1 MKGYGHCME
10 KMKDASK
17 GTVYGKNS
25 QAARLKKIVKQ
36 TRGSLVLGV
45 VLLVLLFFASV
56 GYAVVSQEQLESTMY
71 LNQYRLGS
79 KALTT
84 AVQSYAVTGDRIYY
98 DDYMRELNTDK
109 NRDIAWVGLEAND
122 IKDYEW
128 DELKKIA
135 ALSNNLVPLEEEAM
149 ASVDAGDVASATEFV
164 FGEEYSETI
173 QQINSLTDD
182 VITRIQGRLD
192 SSKNML
198 LILQIIYAV
207 AFLAGFIR
215 LALQCL
221 KTIKFSQ
228 MELLVPIIKVSDQ
241 MALLAEGNLHTDFDL
256 VEDDS
261 EVGNM
266 VAAIR
271 FMKNNMAA
279 IIDEISYILEQM
291 GQGNYVITVNQE
303 YVGEY
308 VKIKNSLNKIVEDM
322 RGTVT
327 TIQAVTSEI
336 DSGAGQ
342 LAFAAEDL
350 ATACTGQATVVSD
363 LMILLSNLTDSI
375 EYNEKEAEEAVKI
388 SNLASST
395 LIVGAQKMKELRA
408 AMREINQCSEQIIAV
423 ISAISDIGDEIDLL
437 SLNASIESARAGEAG
452 KGFAVVA
459 EQVKKLA
466 EASQNAVGQTSELIK
481 RTVES
486 VELGTRI
493 SREAAANMEEVQ
505 MGAEET
511 TGRMK
516 AIVEKLQ
523 LEVESIARINEG
535 INNVAGIVDNNSAT
549 SEETAA
555 VSEQQKA
562 QVDSMVDLVS
572 KFKV

>member
-1 MKGYGHCME
+1 ME
-10 KMKDASK
+10 KMNDASK

-45 VLLVLLFFASV
+45 VLLALLFFASV

-98 DDYMRELNTDK
+98 DDYMRELDTDK
-109 NRDIAWVGLEAND
+109 NRDIAWAGLEAND

-135 ALSNNLVPLEEEAM
+135 ALSDNLVPLEEEAM

-164 FGEEYSETI
+164 FGEEYANTI

-198 LILQIIYAV
+198 LIVQIICAA

-228 MELLVPIIKVSDQ
+228 EELLKPIIKVSDQ
-241 MALLAEGNLHTDFDL
+241 MTLLAEGNLHTDFEL
-256 VEDDS
+256 AEDDS

-308 VKIKNSLNKIVEDM
+308 VKIKDSLNKIVEDM

-437 SLNASIESARAGEAG
+437 SLNASIESARAGDAG

-493 SREAAANMEEVQ
+493 SREAASNMEEVQ

-511 TGRMK
+511 TGRMQ
-516 AIVEKLQ
+516 AIVEKLK
-523 LEVESIARINEG
+523 LEVESISHINEG

>member
-1 MKGYGHCME
+1 ME
-10 KMKDASK
+10 KMNDASE

-45 VLLVLLFFASV
+45 VLLALLFFASV

-98 DDYMRELNTDK
+98 DDYMRELDTDK
-109 NRDIAWVGLEAND
+109 NRDIAWAGLEAND

-135 ALSNNLVPLEEEAM
+135 ALSDNLVPLEEEAM

-164 FGEEYSETI
+164 FGEEYANTI

-198 LILQIIYAV
+198 LIVQIICAA

-228 MELLVPIIKVSDQ
+228 EELLKPIIKVSDQ
-241 MALLAEGNLHTDFDL
+241 MTLLAEGNLHTDFDL
-256 VEDDS
+256 AEDDS

-308 VKIKNSLNKIVEDM
+308 VKIKDSLNKIVEDM

-423 ISAISDIGDEIDLL
+423 ISTISDIGDEIDLL
-437 SLNASIESARAGEAG
+437 SLNASIESARAGDAG

-493 SREAAANMEEVQ
+493 SREAASNMEEVQ

-511 TGRMK
+511 TGRMQ
-516 AIVEKLQ
+516 AIVEKLK
-523 LEVESIARINEG
+523 LEVESISHINEG

>member
-1 MKGYGHCME
+1 ME
-10 KMKDASK
+10 KMKDVSK
-17 GTVYGKNS
+17 DVVYGKNS

-98 DDYMRELNTDK
+98 EDYMRELNTDK
-109 NRDIAWVGLEAND
+109 NRDIAWAGLEAND

-128 DELKKIA
+128 EELRKIA
-135 ALSNNLVPLEEEAM
+135 SLSNNLVPLEEEAM
-149 ASVDAGDVASATEFV
+149 ASVDAGDVVSATAFV

-182 VITRIQGRLD
+182 VITRIQNRLD
-192 SSKNML
+192 KSKNML
-198 LILQIIYAV
+198 LILQIICAA

-215 LALQCL
+215 LAVQCL
-221 KTIKFSQ
+221 KTITFSQ
-228 MELLVPIIKVSDQ
+228 TELLAPIIKVSDQ
-241 MALLAEGNLHTDFDL
+241 MTLLAEGNLHADLDL

-271 FMKNNMAA
+271 FMKDNMAA

-291 GQGNYVITVNQE
+291 GQGNYIITVNQE

-308 VKIKNSLNKIVEDM
+308 VKIKDSLNKIVEDM

-350 ATACTGQATVVSD
+350 ASACTGQATVVSD
-363 LMILLSNLTDSI
+363 LMMLLSELTDSI

-408 AMREINQCSEQIIAV
+408 AMRDINQCSEQIISV
-423 ISAISDIGDEIDLL
+423 ISAISDIGEEIDLL

-511 TGRMK
+511 TGRIN
-516 AIVEKLQ
+516 AIVDKLK
-523 LEVESIARINEG
+523 LEVESIAHINEG

-572 KFKV
+572 RFKV

>member
-1 MKGYGHCME
+1 ME
-10 KMKDASK
+10 KMNDASK

-45 VLLVLLFFASV
+45 VLLALLFFASV

-98 DDYMRELNTDK
+98 DDYMRELETDK
-109 NRDIAWVGLEAND
+109 NRDIAWAGLEAND

-135 ALSNNLVPLEEEAM
+135 SLSNNLVPLEEEAM

-164 FGEEYSETI
+164 FGEEYADTI

-182 VITRIQGRLD
+182 VITRIQERLD

-198 LILQIIYAV
+198 LILQIICAA

-228 MELLVPIIKVSDQ
+228 EELLTPIIKVSDQ

-256 VEDDS
+256 AEDDS

-308 VKIKNSLNKIVEDM
+308 VKIKDSLNKIVEDM

-350 ATACTGQATVVSD
+350 ASACTGQATVVSD

-516 AIVEKLQ
+516 AIVEKLK
-523 LEVESIARINEG
+523 LEVESISHINEG

>member
-1 MKGYGHCME
+1 ME
-10 KMKDASK
+10 KMNDASK

-45 VLLVLLFFASV
+45 ALLALLFFASV

-98 DDYMRELNTDK
+98 DDYMRELDTDK
-109 NRDIAWVGLEAND
+109 NRDIAWAGLEAND

-135 ALSNNLVPLEEEAM
+135 ALSDNLVPLEEEAM

-164 FGEEYSETI
+164 FGEEYANTI

-198 LILQIIYAV
+198 LIVQIICAA

-228 MELLVPIIKVSDQ
+228 EELLKPIIKVSDQ
-241 MALLAEGNLHTDFDL
+241 MTLLAEGNLHTDFDL
-256 VEDDS
+256 AEDDS

-308 VKIKNSLNKIVEDM
+308 VKIKDSLNKIVEDM

-437 SLNASIESARAGEAG
+437 SLNASIESARAGDAG

-493 SREAAANMEEVQ
+493 SREAASNMEEVQ

-511 TGRMK
+511 TGRMQ
-516 AIVEKLQ
+516 AIVEKLK
-523 LEVESIARINEG
+523 LEVESISHINEG

>member
-1 MKGYGHCME
+1 ME
-10 KMKDASK
+10 KMKDVSK
-17 GTVYGKNS
+17 DVVYGKNS

-98 DDYMRELNTDK
+98 EDYMRELNTDK
-109 NRDIAWVGLEAND
+109 NRDIAWAGLEAND

-128 DELKKIA
+128 EELRKIA
-135 ALSNNLVPLEEEAM
+135 SLSDNLVPLEEEAM
-149 ASVDAGDVASATEFV
+149 ASVDAGDVVSATAFV

-182 VITRIQGRLD
+182 VITRIQDRLD
-192 SSKNML
+192 KSKNML
-198 LILQIIYAV
+198 LILQIICAA

-215 LALQCL
+215 LAAQCL
-221 KTIKFSQ
+221 KTITFSQ
-228 MELLVPIIKVSDQ
+228 TELLAPIIKVSDQ
-241 MALLAEGNLHTDFDL
+241 MTLLAEGNLHADL
-256 VEDDS
+256 DLAEDDS

-266 VAAIR
+266 VASIR
-271 FMKNNMAA
+271 FMKDNMAA

-291 GQGNYVITVNQE
+291 GQGNYIITVNQE

-308 VKIKNSLNKIVEDM
+308 VKIKDSLNKIVEDM

-350 ATACTGQATVVSD
+350 ASACTGQATVVSD
-363 LMILLSNLTDSI
+363 LMMLLSELTDSI

-408 AMREINQCSEQIIAV
+408 AMRDINQCSEQIISV
-423 ISAISDIGDEIDLL
+423 ISAISDIGEEIDLL

-511 TGRMK
+511 TGRIN
-516 AIVEKLQ
+516 AIVDKLK
-523 LEVESIARINEG
+523 LEVESIAHINEG
-535 INNVAGIVDNNSAT
+535 INNVAGIVENNSAT

-572 KFKV
+572 RFKV

>member
-1 MKGYGHCME
+1 ME
-10 KMKDASK
+10 KMNDASK

-45 VLLVLLFFASV
+45 VLLALLFFASV

-98 DDYMRELNTDK
+98 DDYMRELDTDK
-109 NRDIAWVGLEAND
+109 NRDIAWAGLEAND

-135 ALSNNLVPLEEEAM
+135 ALSDNLVPLEEEAM

-164 FGEEYSETI
+164 FGEEYANTI

-198 LILQIIYAV
+198 LIVQIICAA

-228 MELLVPIIKVSDQ
+228 EELLKPIIKVSDQ
-241 MALLAEGNLHTDFDL
+241 MTLLAEGNLHTDFDL
-256 VEDDS
+256 AEDDS

-308 VKIKNSLNKIVEDM
+308 VKIKDSLNKIVEDM

-437 SLNASIESARAGEAG
+437 SLNASIESARAGDAG

-511 TGRMK
+511 TGRMQ
-516 AIVEKLQ
+516 AIVEKLK
-523 LEVESIARINEG
+523 LEVESISHINEG

>member
-1 MKGYGHCME
+1 MN
-10 KMKDASK
+10 DASK

-45 VLLVLLFFASV
+45 VLLALLFFASV

-98 DDYMRELNTDK
+98 DDYMRELDTDK
-109 NRDIAWVGLEAND
+109 NRDIAWAGLEAND

-135 ALSNNLVPLEEEAM
+135 ALSDNLVPLEEEAM

-164 FGEEYSETI
+164 FGEEYANTI

-198 LILQIIYAV
+198 LIVQIICAA

-228 MELLVPIIKVSDQ
+228 EELLKPIIKVSDQ
-241 MALLAEGNLHTDFDL
+241 MTLLAEGNLHTDFDL
-256 VEDDS
+256 AEDDS

-308 VKIKNSLNKIVEDM
+308 VKIKDSLNKIVEDM

-423 ISAISDIGDEIDLL
+423 ISAISDIGDAIDLL
-437 SLNASIESARAGEAG
+437 SLNASIESARAGDAG
-452 KGFAVVA
+452 KGFADLA

-493 SREAAANMEEVQ
+493 SREAASNMEEVQ

-511 TGRMK
+511 TGRMQ
-516 AIVEKLQ
+516 AIVEKLK
-523 LEVESIARINEG
+523 LEVESISHINEG

>member
-1 MKGYGHCME
+1 ME

-45 VLLVLLFFASV
+45 VLLALLFFASV

-198 LILQIIYAV
+198 LILQIICAV

-266 VAAIR
+266 VASIR

-308 VKIKNSLNKIVEDM
+308 VKIKDSLNKIVEDM

-523 LEVESIARINEG
+523 LEVESIAHINEG

>member
-1 MKGYGHCME
+1 ME
-10 KMKDASK
+10 KMNDASK

-25 QAARLKKIVKQ
+25 QAARLKKIVNQ

-45 VLLVLLFFASV
+45 VLLALLFFASV

-98 DDYMRELNTDK
+98 DDYMRELDTDK
-109 NRDIAWVGLEAND
+109 NRDIAWAGLEAND

-135 ALSNNLVPLEEEAM
+135 ALSDNLVPLEEEAM

-164 FGEEYSETI
+164 FGEEYANTI

-198 LILQIIYAV
+198 LIVQIICAA

-228 MELLVPIIKVSDQ
+228 EELLKPIIKVSDQ
-241 MALLAEGNLHTDFDL
+241 MTLLAEGNLHTDFDL
-256 VEDDS
+256 AEDDS

-308 VKIKNSLNKIVEDM
+308 VKIKDSLNKIVEDM

-437 SLNASIESARAGEAG
+437 SLNASIESARAGDAG

-493 SREAAANMEEVQ
+493 SREAASNMEEVQ

-511 TGRMK
+511 TGRMQ
-516 AIVEKLQ
+516 AIVEKLK
-523 LEVESIARINEG
+523 LEVESISHINEG

>member
-1 MKGYGHCME
+1 ME
-10 KMKDASK
+10 KMKDVSK
-17 GTVYGKNS
+17 DVVYGKNS

-98 DDYMRELNTDK
+98 EDYMRELNTDK
-109 NRDIAWVGLEAND
+109 NRDIAWAGLEAND

-128 DELKKIA
+128 EELRKIA
-135 ALSNNLVPLEEEAM
+135 SLSDNLVPLEEEAM
-149 ASVDAGDVASATEFV
+149 ASVDAGDVVSATAFV

-182 VITRIQGRLD
+182 VITRIQNRLD
-192 SSKNML
+192 KSKNML
-198 LILQIIYAV
+198 LILQIICAA

-215 LALQCL
+215 LAVQCL
-221 KTIKFSQ
+221 KTITFSQ
-228 MELLVPIIKVSDQ
+228 TELLAPIIKVSDQ
-241 MALLAEGNLHTDFDL
+241 MTLLAEGNLHADL
-256 VEDDS
+256 DLAEDDS

-271 FMKNNMAA
+271 FMKDNMAA

-291 GQGNYVITVNQE
+291 GQGNYIITVNQE

-308 VKIKNSLNKIVEDM
+308 VKIKDSLNKIVEDM

-350 ATACTGQATVVSD
+350 ASACTGQATVVSD
-363 LMILLSNLTDSI
+363 LMMLLSELTDSI

-408 AMREINQCSEQIIAV
+408 AMRDINQCSEQIISV
-423 ISAISDIGDEIDLL
+423 ISAISDIGEEIDLL

-511 TGRMK
+511 RGLIN
-516 AIVEKLQ
+516 AIVDKLK
-523 LEVESIARINEG
+523 LEVESIAHINEG

-572 KFKV
+572 RFKV

>member
-45 VLLVLLFFASV
+45 VLLALLFFASV

-164 FGEEYSETI
+164 FGEEYSEII

-198 LILQIIYAV
+198 LILQIICAV

>member
-1 MKGYGHCME
+1 ME
-10 KMKDASK
+10 KMNDASK

-45 VLLVLLFFASV
+45 VLLALLFFASV

-98 DDYMRELNTDK
+98 DDYMRELETDK
-109 NRDIAWVGLEAND
+109 NRDIAWAGLEAND

-135 ALSNNLVPLEEEAM
+135 SLSNNLVPLEEEAM

-164 FGEEYSETI
+164 FGEEYADTI

-182 VITRIQGRLD
+182 VITRIQERLD

-198 LILQIIYAV
+198 LILQIICAA

-228 MELLVPIIKVSDQ
+228 EELLTPIIKVSDQ

-308 VKIKNSLNKIVEDM
+308 VKIKDSLNKIVEDM

-350 ATACTGQATVVSD
+350 ASACTGQATVVSD

-516 AIVEKLQ
+516 AIVEKLK
-523 LEVESIARINEG
+523 LEVESISHINEG

>member
-1 MKGYGHCME
+1 ME
-10 KMKDASK
+10 KMKDVSK
-17 GTVYGKNS
+17 DVVYGKNS

-98 DDYMRELNTDK
+98 EDYMRELNTDK
-109 NRDIAWVGLEAND
+109 NRDIAWAGLEAND

-128 DELKKIA
+128 EELRKIA
-135 ALSNNLVPLEEEAM
+135 SLSDNLVPLEEEAM
-149 ASVDAGDVASATEFV
+149 ASVDAGDVVSATAFV

-182 VITRIQGRLD
+182 VITRIQNRLD
-192 SSKNML
+192 KSKNML
-198 LILQIIYAV
+198 LILQIICAA

-215 LALQCL
+215 LAVQCL
-221 KTIKFSQ
+221 KTITFSQ
-228 MELLVPIIKVSDQ
+228 TELLAPIIKVSDQ
-241 MALLAEGNLHTDFDL
+241 MTLLAEGNLHADLDL

-271 FMKNNMAA
+271 FMKDNMAA

-291 GQGNYVITVNQE
+291 GQGNYIITVNQE

-308 VKIKNSLNKIVEDM
+308 VKIKDSLNKIVEDM

-350 ATACTGQATVVSD
+350 ASACTGQATVVSD
-363 LMILLSNLTDSI
+363 LMMLLSELTDSI

-408 AMREINQCSEQIIAV
+408 AMRDINQCSEQIISV
-423 ISAISDIGDEIDLL
+423 ISAISDIGEEIDLL

-511 TGRMK
+511 TGRIN
-516 AIVEKLQ
+516 AIVDKLK
-523 LEVESIARINEG
+523 LEVESIAHINEG

-572 KFKV
+572 RFKV

>member
-1 MKGYGHCME
+1 ME
-10 KMKDASK
+10 KMKDVSK
-17 GTVYGKNS
+17 DVVYGKNS

-98 DDYMRELNTDK
+98 EDYMRELNTDK
-109 NRDIAWVGLEAND
+109 NRDIAWAGLEAND

-128 DELKKIA
+128 EELRKIA
-135 ALSNNLVPLEEEAM
+135 SLSDNLVPLEEEAM
-149 ASVDAGDVASATEFV
+149 ASVDAGDVVSATAFV

-182 VITRIQGRLD
+182 VITRIQDRLD
-192 SSKNML
+192 KSKNML
-198 LILQIIYAV
+198 LILQIICAA

-215 LALQCL
+215 LAAQCL
-221 KTIKFSQ
+221 KTITFSQ
-228 MELLVPIIKVSDQ
+228 TELLAPIIKVSDQ
-241 MALLAEGNLHTDFDL
+241 MTLLAEGNLHADL
-256 VEDDS
+256 DLAEDDS

-266 VAAIR
+266 VASIR
-271 FMKNNMAA
+271 FMKDNMAA

-291 GQGNYVITVNQE
+291 GQGNYIITVNQE

-308 VKIKNSLNKIVEDM
+308 VKIKDSLNKIVEDM

-350 ATACTGQATVVSD
+350 ASACTGQATVVSD
-363 LMILLSNLTDSI
+363 LMMLLSELTDSI
-375 EYNEKEAEEAVKI
+375 EYNEKEVEEVVKI

-408 AMREINQCSEQIIAV
+408 AMRDINQCSEQIISV
-423 ISAISDIGDEIDLL
+423 ISAISDIGEEIDLL

-511 TGRMK
+511 TGRIN
-516 AIVEKLQ
+516 AIVDKLK
-523 LEVESIARINEG
+523 LEVESIAHINEG

-572 KFKV
+572 RFKV

>member
-1 MKGYGHCME
+1 ME

-109 NRDIAWVGLEAND
+109 NRDIAWAGLEAND

-164 FGEEYSETI
+164 FGEEYAKTI

-182 VITRIQGRLD
+182 VIARIQGRLD

-198 LILQIIYAV
+198 LILQIICAA

-266 VAAIR
+266 VASIR

-308 VKIKNSLNKIVEDM
+308 VKIKDSLNKIVEDM

-327 TIQAVTSEI
+327 TIQAVTNEI

-523 LEVESIARINEG
+523 LEVESISRINEG